1 MNVCRLNL
9 ASLERGAEDGEG
21 QMVRFVERC
30 QCPYGYAGYSCEK
43 CTEGFRRENNTL
55 QGGLCL
61 PCDCN
66 GHSPMC
72 DPFSGKCGVGF
83 LIKNKRV
90 NTLNIPFSLV
100 NTTPK
105 ETLVKNA
112 SQASMVMPGRGRQ
125 IPAGVAPVHWNTQ
138 SPIIS
143 VHLVKRC
150 LAIPTSTPAQIAPLV
165 MKVHTAINALQVS

>member
-1 MNVCRLNL
+1 MHNSFKFSKFSLKIHVQNCRTYNFFCIISRLNL

-72 DPFSGKCGVGF
+72 DPFSGKCGVS
-83 LIKNKRV
+83 R
-90 NTLNIPFSLV
+90 
-100 NTTPK
+100 
-105 ETLVKNA
+105 
-112 SQASMVMPGRGRQ
+112 
-125 IPAGVAPVHWNTQ
+125 
-138 SPIIS
+138 
-143 VHLVKRC
+143 
-150 LAIPTSTPAQIAPLV
+150 
-165 MKVHTAINALQVS
+165 